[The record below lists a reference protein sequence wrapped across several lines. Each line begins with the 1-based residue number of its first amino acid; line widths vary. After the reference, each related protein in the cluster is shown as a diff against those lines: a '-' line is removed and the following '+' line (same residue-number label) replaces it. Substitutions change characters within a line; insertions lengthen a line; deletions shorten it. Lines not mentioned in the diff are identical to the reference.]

1 MGLFGKKKAPGG
13 GNAAAGTAQ
22 AGTAQAAPSPAV
34 RAQGDFPNALTVDD
48 VFSITGRGCVVTGQ
62 ISAGLFTTGDQ
73 VKILRVNGSTA
84 AAEIGG
90 IESLRKTVNAA
101 YKGDPVGI
109 LLMDITKNDISP
121 GDLIYRDE
129 GPAAQ
134 EAAAEQKRICTAC
147 GAVVVLAPGKQGV
160 CEFCGTPVVD
170 TVRKN

>member
-1 MGLFGKKKAPGG
+1 MGLFGKKKAPDE
-13 GNAAAGTAQ
+13 GNAVTAR
-22 AGTAQAAPSPAV
+22 APSV
-34 RAQGDFPNALTVDD
+34 RVQGDFPNTLSVEG
-48 VFSITGRGCVVTGQ
+48 VFSITGSGCVVTGQ

-109 LLMDITKNDISP
+109 LLTDITKRDIGP
-121 GDLIYRDE
+121 GDLVYRE

-134 EAAAEQKRICTAC
+134 AAAEQKRICTSC
-147 GAVVVLAPGKQGV
+147 GAVVALVPGKQSV
-160 CEFCGTPVVD
+160 CAFCGTPVVD
-170 TVRKN
+170 GKL